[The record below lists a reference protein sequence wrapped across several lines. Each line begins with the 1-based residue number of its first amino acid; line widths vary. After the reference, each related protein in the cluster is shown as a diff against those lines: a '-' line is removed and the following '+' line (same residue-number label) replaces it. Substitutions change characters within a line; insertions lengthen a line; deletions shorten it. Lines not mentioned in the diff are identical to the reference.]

1 VGHQGCL
8 KAGLSAVAL
17 CAAFAAN
24 AAPTSVAPACTASL
38 TQPSWADCAGAFS
51 GDGRFDSAIDDPIY
65 LEADG
70 APNASIDFTSVGV
83 NIQASGAGNGASQ
96 APMSAPSTVAAIPE
110 PHTSLLLL
118 AGLAAIGFMA
128 TRRRRP

>member
-1 VGHQGCL
+1 MGGCVRHQGCL

-38 TQPSWADCAGAFS
+38 TQPSWTDCAGALS

-83 NIQASGAGNGASQ
+83 NIPGGGASQ
-96 APMSAPSTVAAIPE
+96 APMRATSTVAAIPE
-110 PHTSLLLL
+110 PHTSLLML

-128 TRRRRP
+128 MRRRRP